1 MRAQIHAK
9 LAFLHSKCFFRGDDQ
24 QKRRYLLER
33 AEKEYKDML
42 ACAGTAGLSRATTD
56 GDEVQEDMIIEQWFL
71 EGQNQYIALQV
82 ELDNLRE
89 DSKTAAEREADDFA
103 KPHIEEAKLKYEQD
117 TGERKLV
124 FMRWLNE
131 THVPEQVRQQLP
143 ADAETKPKRAFGRWF

>member
-9 LAFLHSKCFFRGDDQ
+9 LAFLHSKCFFRGDD

-71 EGQNQYIALQV
+71 EGQN
-82 ELDNLRE
+82 
-89 DSKTAAEREADDFA
+89 
-103 KPHIEEAKLKYEQD
+103 
-117 TGERKLV
+117 
-124 FMRWLNE
+124 
-131 THVPEQVRQQLP
+131 
-143 ADAETKPKRAFGRWF
+143 